1 LINLLFL
8 LLMLFPICKEEN
20 VAKKKEMLPPVS
32 KGEKGKGILTYSYVS
47 CSTPRRA
54 HMPINQ
60 LSQRFIP
67 TCHQCD
73 KIGHIRPKCFQL
85 NNHESK
91 RDYCRSRNSH
101 DELFTMVRS
110 VITQLNDLAKSHSS
124 VPKIKKVWVKKENTT
139 HPLRGSG
146 GDLTLD

>member
-1 LINLLFL
+1 MFVK
-8 LLMLFPICKEEN
+8 PICKEEN
-20 VAKKKEMLPPVS
+20 LAKKKEMLPPVS
-32 KGEKGKGILTYSYVS
+32 KGEKGKGILTDSYES
-47 CSTPRRA
+47 RSTLRRA
-54 HMPINQ
+54 HMPRNQ
-60 LSQRFIP
+60 PSQRFIP
-67 TCHQCD
+67 TCHHCG

-91 RDYCRSRNSH
+91 RDYFRSRNSH
-101 DELFTMVRS
+101 DRLFNMVRG

-124 VPKIKKVWVKKENTT
+124 VPKMKKVWVKKENTT